1 MKFKFSSQVLQS
13 PSAEKLACFGT
24 DAVKVYKK
32 LYSIRTKSPNDCQP
46 GDDACIVAA
55 MAIVHLGLFESS
67 NARQS
72 IPTLRFL
79 QVAALLDMMSRQ
91 PKFNYQ
97 ALLILVRTYLNLGCG
112 SAAFKAYGN
121 LSIKHLQL
129 DTVAHNLFTR
139 ISTIHP
145 WPAKNRPK
153 DSTTDEDRDPRLGLE
168 QALNFYE
175 KNKEKIPKMTKLAVE
190 YGSYGQVIGVLDLA
204 KKMEN
209 SVCRFLWEVEL
220 RRTLRACNA
229 SSSATICLS
238 GGFQGQ

>member
-1 MKFKFSSQVLQS
+1 MKFKLNSQVLQS
-13 PSAEKLACFGT
+13 PSAEKLACLGT
-24 DAVKVYKK
+24 DAIKVYKR
-32 LYSIRTKSPNDCQP
+32 LSSIRTKSPDDRHL

-55 MAIVHLGLFESS
+55 MAIVHLGLLESS

-79 QVAALLDMMSRQ
+79 QVVALLDMMSRQ

-112 SAAFKAYGN
+112 SAAFKAYSQ

-145 WPAKNRPK
+145 WPAKNRLK
-153 DSTTDEDRDPRLGLE
+153 DFTTDEDRDPRLGLE
-168 QALNFYE
+168 QALKFYE
-175 KNKEKIPKMTKLAVE
+175 KNKEKIPRMTKLALE
-190 YGSYGQVIGVLDLA
+190 HGSYGQVIGFLDLA

-220 RRTLRACNA
+220 RRTLRTCNTP
-229 SSSATICLS
+229 SSTSIRLS
-238 GGFQGQ
+238 GELQG